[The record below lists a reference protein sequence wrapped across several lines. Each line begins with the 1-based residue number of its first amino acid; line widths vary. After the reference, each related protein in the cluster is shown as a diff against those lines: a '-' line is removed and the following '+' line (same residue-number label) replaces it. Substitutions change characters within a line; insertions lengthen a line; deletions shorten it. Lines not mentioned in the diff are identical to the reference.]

1 MQSSHAVTAID
12 VAFDDP
18 NLVADAG
25 LVPVL
30 ALAEQI
36 GLPDLVAEHVV
47 IEAAANSAGANPAA
61 KVMSLVAGMV
71 AGADS
76 IEDVDRLRHAGTDL
90 LFGGV
95 RAPSTLGSFL
105 RAFTHGHVQQLNTVL
120 RRSLVALAGRVALLP
135 GAEQVVFVDL
145 DSTHRQVYGYAKQGA
160 AVGRL
165 MGKKTLHPLIA
176 TMSTPLSRPV
186 VVGVRL
192 RRGKSADVRGAARL
206 LAEVL
211 STVRAITP
219 AAIVVVRADSKFY
232 SADVAV
238 TAARYNAH
246 VSLTT
251 GTNPSVRA
259 AIAGIRQTEWT
270 PIHYPDAFVDT
281 ETGEL
286 ISDAEVAET
295 GYTAFT
301 SRPKKQQVTG
311 RLIVRRVKR
320 LNPQAAAGQDELFT
334 LWRHHAVFVTSGF
347 QTLQAESQ
355 HRQHAIIE
363 QTIAD
368 AAASALAHLPSGVFT
383 ANAAWTVLWA
393 IAHNLTRA
401 VGVLAGTFHARATTS
416 TIRAHLINVPARIAR
431 SARRVR
437 LHMPQTWPWE
447 PAWTALHAA
456 LHRRPDPPAAHT
468 A

>member
-1 MQSSHAVTAID
+1 MQSSHAVAAVD

-18 NLVADAG
+18 NLIADAG

-36 GLPDLVAEHVV
+36 GLPGLVAEHVV

-61 KVMSLVAGMV
+61 KVMSLLAGMV

-76 IEDVDRLRHAGTDL
+76 IEDVDRLRHAGNDL

-105 RAFTHGHVQQLNTVL
+105 RAFTHGHVQQLNAVL

-145 DSTHRQVYGYAKQGA
+145 DSTHRQVYGYTKQGA

-165 MGKKTLHPLIA
+165 TGKKTLHPLIA
-176 TMSTPLSRPV
+176 TMSTPISRPV

-192 RRGKSADVRGAARL
+192 RRGKSADVRGAARF

-219 AAIVVVRADSKFY
+219 GAIVVVRADSKFY
-232 SADVAV
+232 SADVAA
-238 TAARYNAH
+238 TAARYKAF
-246 VSLTT
+246 VSLST
-251 GTNPSVRA
+251 GSNPSVDTAIA
-259 AIAGIRQTEWT
+259 AIGDDAWT
-270 PIHYPDAFVDT
+270 AIHYPQAFVDT

-286 ISDAEVAET
+286 VSDAEVAEI
-295 GYTAFT
+295 GYTAFV
-301 SRPKKQQVTG
+301 SKPAHLHAAG

-320 LNPQAAAGQDELFT
+320 LNPQARAGQEELFT
-334 LWRHHAVFVTSGF
+334 SWRYHPVFVTSRF
-347 QTLQAESQ
+347 ELLQAEDQ
-355 HRQHAIIE
+355 HRDHAVVE
-363 QTIAD
+363 QVIAD
-368 AAASALAHLPSGVFT
+368 AAASALAHLPSGSFQ

-393 IAHNLTRA
+393 ITHNLTRA
-401 VGVLAGTFHARATTS
+401 AGVLAGAFHARATTA

-431 SARRVR
+431 SARRLT
-437 LHMPQTWPWE
+437 LHMPQDWPWA
-447 PAWTALHAA
+447 PAWTALHQT
-456 LHRRPDPPAAHT
+456 LQPPPAQRRSA
-468 A
+468 